1 MNSIGTLYRLT
12 TFGESHGPAIGGI
25 IDGFPPGVEVDIDA
39 IQSELD
45 ARRPG
50 RGAVGTSA
58 RKESDKV
65 YVLSGIF
72 EGKSLGTPIGFI
84 IPNTDARSEDYDNL
98 RDVFRP
104 SHADFTYQMKYGI
117 RDHRGGGRASA
128 RETACRVVAGAFARQ
143 LLAREGIMVYAYTSS
158 IGNVGIGPDLT
169 DFDIN
174 YISESP
180 VRCPSPSTSQEMVE
194 LLRQTASA
202 GDTVGGIVTCFITGV
217 PAGLGEPVFD
227 RLESMLARAMLS
239 IPAAK
244 GFDYGS
250 GFMAAQS
257 NGSEQADYFVTTSDG
272 VISTLPNFSGGI
284 QGGISNGMPIIF
296 RVPFKPA
303 ATMMR
308 PLECMDRYGR
318 EVTVEPRGRH
328 DVCVVPRAV
337 AVVEAM
343 ACMTL
348 LDAYMLDS
356 TMLTPPSPPN

>member
-1 MNSIGTLYRLT
+1 MNSFGKLYRLT

-25 IDGFPPGVEVDIDA
+25 IEGFPPGIKVLQEA
-39 IQSELD
+39 IQRELD
-45 ARRPG
+45 SRRPG
-50 RGAVGTSA
+50 QGLPGSSA
-58 RKESDKV
+58 RRESDTV
-65 YVLSGIF
+65 HILSGIF

-84 IPNTDARSEDYDNL
+84 IPNNDARSGDYDEL

-128 RETACRVVAGAFARQ
+128 RETACRVVAGALARQ
-143 LLAREGIMVYAYTSS
+143 VLAREGIAVYAYTSS
-158 IGNVGIGPDLT
+158 IGNVTIGPDLT
-169 DFDIN
+169 DFDIE
-174 YISESP
+174 YISKSP
-180 VRCPSPSTSQEMVE
+180 VRCPSPSTSEEMVR
-194 LLRQTASA
+194 LLKVTAEA
-202 GDTVGGIVTCFITGV
+202 GDTVGGVVTCFVTGV

-227 RLESMLARAMLS
+227 KLEAMLAHAMLS

-250 GFMAAQS
+250 GFASAQG
-257 NGSEQADYFVTTSDG
+257 NGSEQSDFFVTTEDG
-272 VISTLPNFSGGI
+272 TISTLPNFSGGI

-318 EVTVEPRGRH
+318 PVTVEPRGRH

-337 AVVEAM
+337 PVVEAM

-348 LDAYMLDS
+348 LDAYMQDS
-356 TMLTPPSPPN
+356 TMLPPASPPN